1 MGFKSFSPTPL
12 SKTRTFG
19 SIVIISIFIF
29 FPVTA
34 CNSQEASRT
43 EFALG
48 TVCTVTLYDH
58 GQPFIY
64 NDIFS
69 RIREIENLMSA
80 NIPSSDV
87 SKINSAAG
95 EEKVF
100 VHKDVINLIERALF
114 FASFSGGAFDP
125 SIGTIVSLWGIGSE
139 NQRVPSHEEIERNLP
154 LVNWRNIE
162 LDAQAYC
169 VFLKDKGMAVD
180 LGAIAKGYAADE
192 AAVILKKH
200 EAGRAIIDLGGDI
213 VIFGIKKDKSPWRVG
228 IQNPNPDERRGDYIG
243 VLHIPGI
250 ENEWQTIVTSG
261 VYERFLEKDG
271 RRYHHIF
278 SPVNGYPVENG
289 LLSVTVIAQSSMD
302 ADALS
307 TAVFVLGYESGKKLI
322 ESFSGAEAVFIFED
336 NSVRKTQGVNFTLT
350 NKSYYLKP

>member
-1 MGFKSFSPTPL
+1 MPF
-12 SKTRTFG
+12 SKTLTFG
-19 SIVIISIFIF
+19 SIILKQHLLIKSIFLLFLI
-29 FPVTA
+29 TA
-34 CNSQEASRT
+34 CNSHEASHT

-48 TVCTVTLYDH
+48 TVCTVTLYDQ

-64 NDIFS
+64 NDIFT
-69 RIREIENLMSA
+69 RLREIENLMSV

-87 SKINSAAG
+87 SLINSAAG

-100 VHKDVINLIERALF
+100 VNKDVFYVLERALF

-125 SIGTIVSLWGIGSE
+125 SIGPIVSLWGIGSE
-139 NQRVPSHEEIERNLP
+139 KSRVPSHEEIEKILP

-162 LDAQAYC
+162 LETQTCC

-192 AAVILKKH
+192 IAAILKKYKTD
-200 EAGRAIIDLGGDI
+200 RAIIDLGGDI
-213 VIFGIKKDKSPWRVG
+213 VVFGIKKDKSPWRVG
-228 IQNPNPDERRGDYIG
+228 IQNPNPGEGRGDYIG

-250 ENEWQTIVTSG
+250 ENGQRTIVTSG

-278 SPVNGYPVENG
+278 SPENGYPAENG
-289 LLSVTVIAQSSMD
+289 LLSVTVIARLSMD

-307 TAVFVLGYESGKKLI
+307 TAVFVLGYENGKKLI
-322 ESFSGAEAVFIFED
+322 DTFPGAEAVFIFED
-336 NSVRKTQGVNFTLT
+336 NSVIKTSGIDFTLT
-350 NKSYYLKP
+350 NKSYDLKP